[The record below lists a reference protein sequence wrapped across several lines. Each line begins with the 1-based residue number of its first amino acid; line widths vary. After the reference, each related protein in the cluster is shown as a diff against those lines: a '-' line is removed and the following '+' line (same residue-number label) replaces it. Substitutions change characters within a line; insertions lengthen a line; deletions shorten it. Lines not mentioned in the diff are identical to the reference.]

1 MRTWISI
8 TLCYSHLPHSPG
20 AGTAA
25 PVAGKPG
32 NPVNPPAP
40 SVVEG
45 ADVSGV
51 ADTPPAAEPPTA
63 KQ

>member
-1 MRTWISI
+1 MRTRIFI
-8 TLCYSHLPHSPG
+8 TLYYSHLPHPPG

-32 NPVNPPAP
+32 NPVKPPAP

-63 KQ
+63 KK